1 MTDDVKTDR
10 EAGAD
15 APASSEPAPEP
26 DTVETGAVGAD
37 GAAAADA
44 APTGEEQAS
53 GPQPEAAAVEQDLD
67 ELAARARERDEY
79 LTLAQR
85 TQADFENYR
94 KRAAKDVGAA
104 EARGVARLARELLP
118 ALDHLELALAAT
130 AEHSDA
136 GQLVKGIELVR
147 EDLLAALSRVG
158 IEPFSPQGE
167 RFDPSQHEAMAQQP
181 VEGCEPGTVAQVY
194 QVGYRVNGAVLR
206 PARVVVAQ

>member
-1 MTDDVKTDR
+1 MPDDVKTDR
-10 EAGAD
+10 EAGEPTPAS
-15 APASSEPAPEP
+15 APAPAPQ
-26 DTVETGAVGAD
+26 TVEAD
-37 GAAAADA
+37 RADEA
-44 APTGEEQAS
+44 PDAEVEPTGEEQTA
-53 GPQPEAAAVEQDLD
+53 GEQPEATAVEQDLD
-67 ELAARARERDEY
+67 ELTARAAERDEY

-85 TQADFENYR
+85 TQADFENFR
-94 KRAAKDVGAA
+94 KRAAKDIGAA

-130 AEHSDA
+130 AEHADA

-147 EDLLAALSRVG
+147 EDLLAALARVG

-194 QVGYRVNGAVLR
+194 QAGYRVNGAVLR